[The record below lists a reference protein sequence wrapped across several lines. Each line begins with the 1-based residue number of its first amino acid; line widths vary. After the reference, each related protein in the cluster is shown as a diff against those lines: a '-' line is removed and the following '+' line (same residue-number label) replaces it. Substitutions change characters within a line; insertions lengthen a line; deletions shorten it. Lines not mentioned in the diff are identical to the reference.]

1 MKKVLKRHWWIILLF
16 LLIAILFP
24 LVLNWV
30 MQKPA
35 IFKYVGD
42 SADWLGFWAAYISA
56 IASFAMVIITWMTLS
71 QNKAQLNEMKRQWE
85 EEHRPRLE
93 IYFAKTPSA
102 NSYGIEIVNIGK
114 SSATD
119 IVFSLN
125 KELLDHIHNAN
136 AREALQKIGNTQ
148 LSILPNDTQYISLY
162 DEGYDPILNYFW
174 KICGEK
180 VSGEDYNFF
189 VKYFEQK
196 TSIHVHGNYNHG
208 LYSIDTEISTRNVKY
223 RHIDL
228 TDIREAILKAGF
240 MITNAF
246 YKAFELGIN
255 VKTKEEKGKS

>member
-102 NSYGIEIVNIGK
+102 KNYGIEIVNIGK
-114 SSATD
+114 SPATD
-119 IVFSLN
+119 IEFSLN

-148 LSILPNDTQYISLY
+148 LSILPNDTQYISLC
-162 DEGYDPILNYFW
+162 EKGYDPNYNYYW

-180 VSGEDYNFF
+180 VSGDDYNSF

-196 TSIHVHGNYNHG
+196 KSIYVHGSYNHG
-208 LYSIDTEISTRNVKY
+208 LYTINTQVSTKNIKNSHNDLRNIV
-223 RHIDL
+223 
-228 TDIREAILKAGF
+228 EAICSSGF
-240 MITNAF
+240 MITNAI
-246 YKAFELGIN
+246 YKTSEQGIN
-255 VKTKEEKGKS
+255 IKTKDKQ

>member
-93 IYFAKTPSA
+93 IYFCQNTISKQLW
-102 NSYGIEIVNIGK
+102 NRNCEHRQK
-114 SSATD
+114 SSNRYRILFKQRAVRPHSQCECKRSTAKNRQHAT
-119 IVFSLN
+119 LN
-125 KELLDHIHNAN
+125 I
-136 AREALQKIGNTQ
+136 
-148 LSILPNDTQYISLY
+148 
-162 DEGYDPILNYFW
+162 
-174 KICGEK
+174 
-180 VSGEDYNFF
+180 
-189 VKYFEQK
+189 
-196 TSIHVHGNYNHG
+196 
-208 LYSIDTEISTRNVKY
+208 TE
-223 RHIDL
+223 
-228 TDIREAILKAGF
+228 
-240 MITNAF
+240 
-246 YKAFELGIN
+246 
-255 VKTKEEKGKS
+255 